1 MKAGLWVWPSDP
13 RAQRKVLR
21 KVAEDKHL
29 VPAMTAISKSKQGL
43 SNAELDDLIGDNSE
57 WMTLWIIKQLT
68 ALGFIEFKV
77 DLFGGPA
84 RYQLTEL
91 GRNMFS
97 IITGRPIQPP
107 PKPPTPPAAQ
117 APAPSQPQ
125 TQPPSQAPSQPQAA
139 APKAA

>member
-1 MKAGLWVWPSDP
+1 MKAGLWVWPADP
-13 RAQRKVLR
+13 KAQRKVIR
-21 KVAEDKHL
+21 QVAVDKHL
-29 VPAMTAISKSKQGL
+29 VAAMTAISKGKQGL

-57 WMTLWIIKQLT
+57 WMTLWVIKQLT
-68 ALGFIEFKV
+68 ALGFIEYKV

-91 GRNMFS
+91 GRNVLS

-107 PKPPTPPAAQ
+107 PPPAPPAAQ
-117 APAPSQPQ
+117 APAPSQPP
-125 TQPPSQAPSQPQAA
+125 TPTPSQPQVA